1 MKLYNNIMMYYLSD
15 SSTDTAPGGSRDN
28 LEGGGNMSDTTE
40 GVSDVDKCVSDEN
53 SEAEEEGLLGEDELE
68 NLRVS
73 SPDENW
79 GTIGI
84 ILGYYWDMTGL
95 HFWGTTGVPEG
106 NLGVPLGYFKTT
118 TEVLQE
124 FHLGTIGGLLGF
136 HS

>member
-79 GTIGI
+79 YSCLIYI
-84 ILGYYWDMTGL
+84 
-95 HFWGTTGVPEG
+95 
-106 NLGVPLGYFKTT
+106 FKYSDKNIFKYKTFIVDT
-118 TEVLQE
+118 K
-124 FHLGTIGGLLGF
+124 I
-136 HS
+136 SI